1 MKRWETARYMAI
13 LAHAGQTDK
22 AGKPYTWHLRAVAD
36 QCKGDAKIVAWL
48 HDVIEDTA
56 VDWFD
61 MHHMIKHFFGE
72 NDRSEEI
79 IQALQ
84 AITKLRNESYD
95 AYLKRIKRNPMARE
109 VKIADL
115 KHNLDLSRLSKITDK
130 DLERA
135 EKYRKALE
143 FLESEEAD
151 NGTNE

>member
-1 MKRWETARYMAI
+1 MKDEIKTARFIAL
-13 LAHAGQTDK
+13 LAHAGQVDK
-22 AGKPYTWHLRAVAD
+22 AGERYIWHLKAVAD

-48 HDVIEDTA
+48 HDVVEDTA

-61 MHHMIKHFFGE
+61 MHHMIMHFFGE

-79 IQALQ
+79 IQALH

-95 AYLKRIKRNPMARE
+95 DYLKRVKSNPLARE

-115 KHNLDLSRLSKITDK
+115 NHNLDLSRLSKITDK

-143 FLESEEAD
+143 FLEREK
-151 NGTNE
+151 